1 MPVKQGDRMKP
12 AEKYASFLA
21 RTALL
26 LGGMAL
32 LLIPCL
38 AVASSG
44 KEPVEEELGFIEI
57 EDVFAAAKHQQSIRQ
72 APASITIVTD
82 EEIRRYGY
90 RTLTD
95 AVNSVR
101 GFYTYS
107 DKNYDYIGVRGF
119 ARLGDYG
126 NRVLQLIDGH
136 TNNDNIYGS
145 FFLGQDFA
153 VDMDLVKKI
162 EFIRGPGS
170 ALYGSNAL
178 LGTVNV
184 ITKDGRDVN
193 GLAVAAEGGSSNG
206 RSGRLTFGNL
216 YDNGLDLLVSAT
228 FFGSGGDDLHYRE
241 FNATTLGGWARDAD
255 AEKARKFL
263 VKATFHE
270 FTLLAN
276 LGWRERNVPTA
287 SFGTIFGDNR
297 SRTTDERGFAELKW
311 DHPIDDLSRLKGRLY
326 YDSYVFEG
334 YYPYDYPPV
343 TINRDEVSGR
353 WIGTEVTYDWK
364 MASHHLLA
372 GGEIVRHLEARQQN
386 YDDAPRVFYLDD
398 DHSSTN
404 GSIYGQDEWDI
415 TSWLRFAGGI
425 RYDHYST
432 FGGHV
437 SPKAGFILSPG
448 RGSTV
453 KLLYGQAFRAPDVYE
468 FYYATTTGTS
478 VYLANLNLK
487 PETIQTYE
495 LILEQELTPAAK
507 LTVSW
512 FHHEI
517 DDLITQQVNP
527 DGSLQFRNVNR
538 VESDGAELGV
548 EINWPG
554 FLKGHAGYTYQETRE
569 EPTGQWLA
577 NSPRHLFKAGV
588 IVPLYRETLFAG
600 AQCRYMGL
608 RLDRE
613 GNDVG
618 GVAVT
623 DLNLTADLKRLTL
636 SAGAFNVF
644 DVVYADPVS
653 ADHLQRTIRQNGRTF
668 WFKLGYT
675 F

>member
-1 MPVKQGDRMKP
+1 
-12 AEKYASFLA
+12 
-21 RTALL
+21 
-26 LGGMAL
+26 
-32 LLIPCL
+32 
-38 AVASSG
+38 
-44 KEPVEEELGFIEI
+44 
-57 EDVFAAAKHQQSIRQ
+57 
-72 APASITIVTD
+72 
-82 EEIRRYGY
+82 
-90 RTLTD
+90 
-95 AVNSVR
+95 
-101 GFYTYS
+101 
-107 DKNYDYIGVRGF
+107 
-119 ARLGDYG
+119 
-126 NRVLQLIDGH
+126 
-136 TNNDNIYGS
+136 
-145 FFLGQDFA
+145 
-153 VDMDLVKKI
+153 MDLVKKI

-184 ITKDGRDVN
+184 VTKDGRDVN
-193 GLAVAAEGGSSNG
+193 GLAAAVEGGSLNA
-206 RSGRLTFGNL
+206 RSGRLTFGNR
-216 YDNGLDLLVSAT
+216 YENGLDLLVSAT
-228 FFGSGGDDLHYRE
+228 FFGSGGEDLHYPE
-241 FNATTLGGWARDAD
+241 FNTPPLDGWARDAD
-255 AEKARKFL
+255 GERARKFL
-263 VKATFHE
+263 LKATFHE

-287 SFGTIFGDNR
+287 SFGTLFGDNR
-297 SRTTDERGFAELKW
+297 SRTIDQRGFAELKW

-343 TINRDEVSGR
+343 TINRDEVTGR
-353 WIGTEVTYDWK
+353 WVGTEVSYDRK
-364 MASHHLLA
+364 ISSHHLLA
-372 GGEIVRHLEARQQN
+372 GGEIVHHLEARQQN
-386 YDDAPRVFYLDD
+386 YDDGPRLVYLDD

-404 GSIYGQDEWDI
+404 GSFYGQDEWDI
-415 TSWLRFAGGI
+415 TSWLRFAGGV
-425 RYDHYST
+425 RYDHYTT

-448 RGSTV
+448 RGSAV
-453 KLLYGQAFRAPDVYE
+453 KLLYGQAFRAPNVYE
-468 FYYATTTGTS
+468 FYYATATGTS
-478 VYLANLNLK
+478 VYLANSHLK

-507 LTVSW
+507 LSASG
-512 FHHEI
+512 FHYQI

-538 VESDGAELGV
+538 VESDGVEVGL